1 MHLRSAPAAAAAAPA
16 TELYEAVRGQ
26 FPSLAAME
34 ETGEVMFE
42 NAGGSQLPLSV
53 IDAVRDYMLTTYV
66 QLGAPYGRSET
77 AGSIVQAARDF
88 ATVFV
93 GGEGLGECYLGPSS
107 TACCVA
113 LAVGACCAPARP
125 PPTRPPPPPTHTPQT
140 LRVFLFLQRTRRSWS
155 RATS

>member
-1 MHLRSAPAAAAAAPA
+1 MSAVRPRPARTSRTLRALVQHLRSAPVAAAAAPA
-16 TELYEAVRGQ
+16 TELYGAVRGQ

-77 AGSIVQAARDF
+77 AGSIVQSARDF
-88 ATVFV
+88 ATTFV

-113 LAVGACCAPARP
+113 LAEGAPRAPADP
-125 PPTRPPPPPTHTPQT
+125 HPAAAPPPPPPRPQN
-140 LRVFLFLQRTRRSWS
+140 
-155 RATS
+155 